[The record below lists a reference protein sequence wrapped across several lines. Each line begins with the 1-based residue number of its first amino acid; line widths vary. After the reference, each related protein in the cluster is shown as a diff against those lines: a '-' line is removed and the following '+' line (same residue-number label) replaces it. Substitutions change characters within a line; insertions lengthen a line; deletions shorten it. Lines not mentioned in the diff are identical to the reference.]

1 MLVSAALRSLTRE
14 NPLFKK
20 HLLIFFYVCGSM
32 EGCAQRS
39 EDNLWRMFSLC
50 VLQGLNSDHQAE
62 HQAPLL
68 TDPSWQL
75 GS

>member
-1 MLVSAALRSLTRE
+1 MFVSAALRSLTRE

-32 EGCAQRS
+32 GGCAQRS
-39 EDNLWRMFSLC
+39 KDNLC

-62 HQAPLL
+62 YQAPLL
-68 TDPSWQL
+68 TDPSWRL